1 MKYKVQM
8 YSNRQLVRKDI
19 DMKYN
24 MIQST
29 EIDSKKG

>member
-8 YSNRQLVRKDI
+8 YWNRQLVRKDI